1 MRIRR
6 KKWAR
11 PELDICPYFE
21 KSPESRMGSWKEC
34 FGKNQPFF
42 VELGCGKGTFAAKLG
57 LDNPDVNILALD
69 IKSDMLGNARRNI
82 SALYSEN
89 GRSVSN
95 IMLTAYNV
103 EHLEKILCPQD
114 NVQRIYINFCNPW
127 PKPKHK
133 KRRLTYPNKL
143 QKYYELLPAGG
154 EIRFKTDDLPLFNDS
169 LEYFAQSGFEVVYK
183 TYDLHRSDIT
193 DNILTE
199 HEIMFS
205 EQGIKINYCR
215 AVKVEKSNISE

>member
-11 PELDICPYFE
+11 PELEVCPYFE
-21 KSPESRMGSWKEC
+21 RSPESRIGSWADCYSKD
-34 FGKNQPFF
+34 QPFY
-42 VELGCGKGTFAAKLG
+42 VELGCGKGTFAAELG
-57 LDNPDVNILALD
+57 IRNEGVNILALD

-82 SALYSEN
+82 SALYEKN
-89 GRSVSN
+89 GREISN

-103 EHLEKILCPQD
+103 EHLEKILSPED

-143 QKYYELLPAGG
+143 QKYWQLLPEGG
-154 EIRFKTDDLPLFNDS
+154 EIRFKTDDLPLFEDS
-169 LEYFAQSGFEVVYK
+169 LEYFGQSGFDVVFK
-183 TYDLHRSDIT
+183 TYDLHNSSVEG
-193 DNILTE
+193 NILTE

-215 AVKVEKSNISE
+215 AVKVNQK